1 MSQLAAAS
9 IPLDHVHPA
18 ERLRRLAAAVRVH
31 FTWWGV
37 RRALTAQQKEEIGVA
52 CAADARLLT
61 AGKKL
66 VDVRHEAFR
75 RLTSLRTRIGQ
86 FWRSVT
92 LPYVEPGVRLIPQSG
107 IDAFVHQMQGFREEL
122 AEAEGDLNAVYDQ
135 VKADARDRLGRL
147 YNPAEYPPE
156 IRGLFGV
163 DFDFPSVE
171 PPNYLLQLNPEI
183 YAEEQARV
191 ARRFEEAVQL
201 AEQAFIG
208 ELAKLVSHLTERLTA
223 GPDGERKTF
232 RDSVIANL
240 TEYFARFRDLNV
252 RSNAQLDQ
260 LVEQAQQIV
269 RGIVPQE
276 LRDNAGL
283 RQHVATQLAAVQANL
298 DGMLVEQP
306 RRRIIRAR
314 PVTNGDNNHA
324 NGD

>member
-1 MSQLAAAS
+1 MSQVIATS
-9 IPLDHVHPA
+9 IPLDNDHPA
-18 ERLRRLAAAVRVH
+18 RRLRRLAAAVRVH

-52 CAADARLLT
+52 CAADSRLLT

-86 FWRSVT
+86 YWRSVT
-92 LPYVEPGVRLIPQSG
+92 LPYVEPGIRLIQQSG
-107 IDAFVHQMQGFREEL
+107 IDAFVHQMEGFREEL
-122 AEAEGDLNAVYDQ
+122 TEAEGDLNAVYDQ

-147 YNPAEYPPE
+147 FNPADYPPE
-156 IRGLFGV
+156 IRGLFAV

-223 GPDGERKTF
+223 GPDTEKKVF
-232 RDSVIANL
+232 RDSAIANL

-252 RSNAQLDQ
+252 CSNAQLDQ

-269 RGIVPQE
+269 RGIAPQE

-283 RQHVATQLAAVQANL
+283 RQHVATQLTAVQATL
-298 DGMLVEQP
+298 DGMLVDQP
-306 RRRIIRAR
+306 RRRIIRAH
-314 PVTNGDNNHA
+314 PVDNGGNHA

>member
-1 MSQLAAAS
+1 MSQVIATS
-9 IPLDHVHPA
+9 IPLDNDHPA
-18 ERLRRLAAAVRVH
+18 RRLRRLAAAVRVH

-52 CAADARLLT
+52 CAADSRLLT

-86 FWRSVT
+86 YWRSVT
-92 LPYVEPGVRLIPQSG
+92 LPYVEPGIRLIQQSG
-107 IDAFVHQMQGFREEL
+107 IDAFVHQMEGFREEL
-122 AEAEGDLNAVYDQ
+122 TEAEGDLNAVYDQ

-147 YNPAEYPPE
+147 FNPADYPPE
-156 IRGLFGV
+156 IRGLFAV

-223 GPDGERKTF
+223 GPDTEKKVF
-232 RDSVIANL
+232 RDSAIANL

-269 RGIVPQE
+269 RGIAPQE

-283 RQHVATQLAAVQANL
+283 RQHVATQLTAVQATL
-298 DGMLVEQP
+298 DGMLVDQP
-306 RRRIIRAR
+306 RRRIIRAH
-314 PVTNGDNNHA
+314 PVANGGNHA

>member
-1 MSQLAAAS
+1 MSQVAATS
-9 IPLDHVHPA
+9 IPLDNDHPA
-18 ERLRRLAAAVRVH
+18 RRLRRLAAAVRVH

-66 VDVRHEAFR
+66 VDVRHQAFR

-86 FWRSVT
+86 YWRSVT
-92 LPYVEPGVRLIPQSG
+92 LPYVEPGIRLIQQSG
-107 IDAFVHQMQGFREEL
+107 IDAFVHQLEGFREEL
-122 AEAEGDLNAVYDQ
+122 TEAEGDLNAVYDQ
-135 VKADARDRLGRL
+135 VKADACDRLGRL
-147 YNPAEYPPE
+147 FNPADYPPE
-156 IRGLFGV
+156 IRGQFAV

-223 GPDGERKTF
+223 GPDGEKKTF
-232 RDSVIANL
+232 RDSAIANL

-269 RGIVPQE
+269 RGIAPQS

-283 RQHVATQLAAVQANL
+283 RQHVATQLAAVQATL
-298 DGMLVEQP
+298 DGMLVDQP
-306 RRRIIRAR
+306 RRRIIRAQ
-314 PVTNGDNNHA
+314 PVANGGNHA

>member
-1 MSQLAAAS
+1 MSQVAAAS
-9 IPLDHVHPA
+9 IPLDNNHPA
-18 ERLRRLAAAVRVH
+18 ERLRRIAAAVRVH

-52 CAADARLLT
+52 CAADSRLLT

-92 LPYVEPGVRLIPQSG
+92 LPYVEPGIRLIKQSG
-107 IDAFVHQMQGFREEL
+107 IDAFVHQMEGFREEL
-122 AEAEGDLNAVYDQ
+122 TEAEGDLNAVYDQ
-135 VKADARDRLGRL
+135 VKADARNRLGRL
-147 YNPAEYPPE
+147 YDAADYPPE
-156 IRGLFGV
+156 IRGLFAV

-208 ELAKLVSHLTERLTA
+208 ELARLVSHLTERLTA
-223 GPDGERKTF
+223 GPDEKKVF
-232 RDSVIANL
+232 RDSAIANL

-269 RGIVPQE
+269 RGVAPQE

-283 RQHVATQLAAVQANL
+283 RQHVATQLAAVQATL
-298 DGMLVEQP
+298 DGMLVDQP
-306 RRRIIRAR
+306 RRRIIRSR
-314 PVTNGDNNHA
+314 PVANGDSHA

>member
-1 MSQLAAAS
+1 MSQVTTAS
-9 IPLDHVHPA
+9 MPLDSHHPA
-18 ERLRRLAAAVRVH
+18 ERLRRVAAAVRVH

-75 RLTSLRTRIGQ
+75 KLTALRTRIGQ

-92 LPYVEPGVRLIPQSG
+92 LPYVEPGVRLIKQSG
-107 IDAFVHQMQGFREEL
+107 IDAFVHQMEGFREEL
-122 AEAEGDLNAVYDQ
+122 AEAEANLSADYDQ
-135 VKADARDRLGRL
+135 VKADARNRLGRL
-147 YNPAEYPPE
+147 YNAADYPPE
-156 IRGLFGV
+156 IRGLFAV

-208 ELAKLVSHLTERLTA
+208 ELAKLVAHLTERLTA

-232 RDSVIANL
+232 RDSAIANL
-240 TEYFARFRDLNV
+240 TDYFARFRDLNV

-269 RGIVPQE
+269 RGVAPQD
-276 LRDNAGL
+276 LRDNTGL
-283 RQHVATQLAAVQANL
+283 RQHVATQLAAVQATL
-298 DGMLVEQP
+298 DGMLVDQP

-314 PVTNGDNNHA
+314 PGNNGGNHDP
-324 NGD
+324 GH

>member
-1 MSQLAAAS
+1 MSQIAAVS
-9 IPLDHVHPA
+9 IPLDSNQPA

-92 LPYVEPGVRLIPQSG
+92 LPYVEPGVRLIRQSG

-232 RDSVIANL
+232 RDSALANL

-269 RGIVPQE
+269 RGIAPQE

-298 DGMLVEQP
+298 DGMLVDPP
-306 RRRIIRAR
+306 RRRIIRSR
-314 PVTNGDNNHA
+314 STTNGDNHA

>member
-1 MSQLAAAS
+1 MSQIAAAS
-9 IPLDHVHPA
+9 IPLDRDHPA
-18 ERLRRLAAAVRVH
+18 ERLRRMAAAIRVH

-92 LPYVEPGVRLIPQSG
+92 LPYVEPGVRLITQSG
-107 IDAFVHQMQGFREEL
+107 IDAFVHQMEGFREEL
-122 AEAEGDLNAVYDQ
+122 TEAEGDLNAVYDQ
-135 VKADARDRLGRL
+135 VKADARNRLGRL
-147 YNPAEYPPE
+147 YNAADYPPE
-156 IRGLFGV
+156 IRGLFAV

-223 GPDGERKTF
+223 GPDEKKVF
-232 RDSVIANL
+232 RDSAIANL

-269 RGIVPQE
+269 RGIAPQD

-283 RQHVATQLAAVQANL
+283 RQHVATQLAAVQATL
-298 DGMLVEQP
+298 DGMLVDPP
-306 RRRIIRAR
+306 RRRIIRSR
-314 PVTNGDNNHA
+314 PAGNGENHA
-324 NGD
+324 SDD

>member
-1 MSQLAAAS
+1 MSQVAATS
-9 IPLDHVHPA
+9 ISLDNDDPA
-18 ERLRRLAAAVRVH
+18 RRLRRLAAAVRVH

-92 LPYVEPGVRLIPQSG
+92 LPYVEPGIRLIKQSD
-107 IDAFVHQMQGFREEL
+107 IDAFVHQLDGFREEL
-122 AEAEGDLNAVYDQ
+122 THAERDLNAVYDQ

-147 YNPAEYPPE
+147 YNPADYPPE
-156 IRGLFGV
+156 IRGLFVV

-171 PPNYLLQLNPEI
+171 PPNYLLQLHPEI

-201 AEQAFIG
+201 AEQAFIS

-223 GPDGERKTF
+223 GPDTEKKVF
-232 RDSVIANL
+232 RDSAIANL

-260 LVEQAQQIV
+260 LVAQAQQIV
-269 RGIVPQE
+269 RGIAPQE

-283 RQHVATQLAAVQANL
+283 RQHVATQLVAVQATL
-298 DGMLVEQP
+298 DGMLVDQP
-306 RRRIIRAR
+306 RRRIIRAH
-314 PVTNGDNNHA
+314 PATNGENHA